1 MNSWRTWSTKKSIFL
16 IILIFFI
23 SFSEK
28 TSILERFCY
37 FCKIFSFVN
46 NVNVIY
52 EILLV
57 FNLFIQIYYLSS
69 FMFLLKKI
77 FFCISSQCC
86 CTFSRSIYCSSAA
99 SYNAS
104 SINSPDFIVDFFEFL
119 IILKMI
125 CKILLKISKLSI
137 S

>member
-46 NVNVIY
+46 NVNFIY
-52 EILLV
+52 EILVV

-69 FMFLLKKI
+69 FMFLLKKN